1 MDKRLYRKILAGPVA
16 PASLDHPARVRHPTP
31 NDSVVLARLMLDG
44 YRGTIDYE
52 DEEFEDAMEA
62 IYDYFDNDPM
72 PSQSHV
78 VMVGDEATSAVL
90 VSRRADGEPLVSYVM
105 TAPRAKGRGRAA
117 QLLELTLAALTASGE
132 SSVCA
137 YITDGN
143 TPSARLFMRAG
154 FVEVDHGAVS

>member
-31 NDSVVLARLMLDG
+31 NDSVVL
-44 YRGTIDYE
+44 
-52 DEEFEDAMEA
+52 
-62 IYDYFDNDPM
+62 DYFDNDPM

-143 TPSARLFMRAG
+143 TPSERLFKRAG